1 MNLFVILPFQI
12 QTFGN
17 AIISIFTPTPFE
29 ITVYLTEMGARR
41 TWLKHAG
48 ARRQL
53 LKHMGADDKL
63 PFLLPLNHYKI

>member
-12 QTFGN
+12 QTLGN
-17 AIISIFTPTPFE
+17 SIISIFTPTLLE
-29 ITVYLTEMGARR
+29 ITIYLTKMGARC
-41 TWLKHAG
+41 TWLKHVG

-63 PFLLPLNHYKI
+63 P

>member
-17 AIISIFTPTPFE
+17 AVISIFTPTPFE

-41 TWLKHAG
+41 TWLKHVG
-48 ARRQL
+48 ARR
-53 LKHMGADDKL
+53 
-63 PFLLPLNHYKI
+63 